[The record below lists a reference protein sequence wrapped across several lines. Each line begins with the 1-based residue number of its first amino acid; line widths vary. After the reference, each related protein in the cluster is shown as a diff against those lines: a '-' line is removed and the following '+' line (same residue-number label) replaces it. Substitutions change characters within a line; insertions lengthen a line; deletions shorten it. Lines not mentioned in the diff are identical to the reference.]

1 MGNKIICALRWLAVL
16 PSAIIGALVGTAFAN
31 FAYKAAERYVGESAL
46 GVFLA
51 ASVLSGLGFVY
62 CGGYV
67 APTQKSKAALVLT
80 IILAVAWVTL
90 SVLDF
95 YSNGFCWDTL
105 KTAITGVLSIGGGIV
120 ACGKIDEIDEDC
132 E

>member
-67 APTQKSKAALVLT
+67 APTQKFKAALVLT

-90 SVLDF
+90 SVL

-120 ACGKIDEIDEDC
+120 ACGKIDEDC